1 MFSPRS
7 DVLLLPEEVR
17 IIGGTKFKFE
27 EEDLTF
33 STILEEIIIHENF
46 SRSSLEN
53 NIAIGYVSH
62 QMFMLIMKK
71 SDSTSTYNI
80 RVEC

>member
-1 MFSPRS
+1 MLLSQVMTFNFKKKSYLKSNSILLRS
-7 DVLLLPEEVR
+7 DALLLPEDVR

-33 STILEEIIIHENF
+33 STVLEEIKIHENF

-53 NIAIGYVSH
+53 NIAIGFVSH
-62 QMFMLIMKK
+62 
-71 SDSTSTYNI
+71 
-80 RVEC
+80 